1 MMIVKKTREVY
12 PLLKVLRI
20 MRIAK
25 PLTGVRGVFEY
36 YTAPIKW
43 LANLGRLKYEELL
56 PTHLLLSTKYG
67 LYYAHS
73 GNVITFLLLHEAY
86 EVENIMPKLV
96 GKDTVFVD
104 VGAHIGFYTV
114 WACRRARRVIS
125 VEPNPAALAYLK
137 ANIALNECSNVI
149 VVPKALSDKRGYTKL
164 KIPKTTEEG
173 SIPSAL
179 SSIVWDYKEAFEV
192 EVETDTL
199 DSVLEEVGVDSV
211 DVLKIDV
218 EGAEGLVVRGAEKT
232 LKKAKAVLIEICCPE
247 NMWVVGYLKNSG
259 YKLEIIDH
267 VYKNYLFIRR

>member
-1 MMIVKKTREVY
+1 VKKKTEEVY
-12 PLLKVLRI
+12 PLTLRLVRLMKL

-25 PLTGVRGVFEY
+25 PLIGVRRAFEY
-36 YTAPIKW
+36 YTTPIKW
-43 LANLGRLKYEELL
+43 LVNLGRLRYRKLL

-67 LYYAHS
+67 LYYTHAS
-73 GNVITFLLLHEAY
+73 NIFSLFREFY
-86 EVENIMPKLV
+86 EIENIMPKLV

-104 VGAHIGFYTV
+104 VGAYLGLYTV

-137 ANIALNECSNVI
+137 VNIALNECSNVT
-149 VVPKALSDKRGYTKL
+149 VVPKALSDRRGYTKL
-164 KIPKTTEEG
+164 KIPEAGEKG
-173 SIPSAL
+173 FIPMH
-179 SSIVWDYKEAFEV
+179 SSIVRDFEEAFEV
-192 EVETDTL
+192 KVEMDTL
-199 DSVLEEVGVDSV
+199 DNVLEEVGVDSV

-218 EGAEGLVVRGAEKT
+218 EGAEGLVVRGAEKA
-232 LKKAKAVLIEICCPE
+232 LKEAKAVLIEIWPE